1 VRKDVLIKAPA
12 ARFGGKAPAPLEP
25 PPLEEL
31 YRLTNAALRDEKR
44 KTSEL
49 SDFCRQTASLSL
61 ALVKLL
67 VDHGHASED
76 GTVTIP
82 RWLHQEMLGASVQV
96 GEKADGDLFVRI
108 AERGTQRIH
117 LVE

>member
-1 VRKDVLIKAPA
+1 MKDVLIQAPV
-12 ARFGGKAPAPLEP
+12 ARFEGKVLAPLEP

-31 YRLTNAALRDEKR
+31 YRLTNAALKEEKR

-49 SDFCRQTASLSL
+49 SDFCRQTASMCLV
-61 ALVKLL
+61 LVKLL

-82 RWLHQEMLGASVQV
+82 RWLHQEMLGASIQT
-96 GEKADGDLFVRI
+96 GEKADGDLFVKI

-117 LVE
+117 VVQ